1 MGIKMGII
9 MKKIDKSR
17 GYEQFRTTKKTSY
30 INRDINIMNQ
40 TIETT
45 LKSSML
51 SIQSKMIKKAIR

>member
-1 MGIKMGII
+1 
-9 MKKIDKSR
+9 MKKIDKSK

-30 INRDINIMNQ
+30 LNRDINIMNQ